1 MKILKDLNEKYNFKK
16 YIESEDI
23 KNCKDILG
31 DISNKKINT
40 NFTNLDL
47 IKKSDMY
54 NDDKQKTN
62 LYNDLEFFTDYT
74 NGDKTIFN
82 KINKTYTNGG
92 SLLLKELLL
101 NPNSNIDY
109 LNLKKNSL
117 EELFNLIKINENDI
131 LIKLENLKKYE
142 NNIFWILEENSIET
156 ESLINILFFNGYLM
170 KNLNNSSHILTAK
183 NYFKIF
189 VSPVLGI
196 LSPLLYI
203 LTPFLVIRF
212 KFKLKLSFIAYAKF
226 VYNYYVNMNF
236 GNILNVFLS
245 PKVEINLASLKRNVY
260 ASSSCGLCGKASIES
275 LQNNFEQ
282 LSKCEPTVG
291 VETIITLP
299 DKLRSKQATFDKTGG
314 LHAAA
319 LFDSAGE
326 LLVLRED
333 VGRHN
338 AVDKILG
345 HAILKGSLP
354 LEGCVL
360 MVSGRVSFEILQ
372 KALAGRIEIVCAVSA
387 PSSLAV
393 DVAQDCGQTLIGFLR
408 DGKFNVYSH
417 KERIIG
423 LKI

>member
-1 MKILKDLNEKYNFKK
+1 MCP
-16 YIESEDI
+16 IENQPEEIRATSKRVLRWANGALVQE
-23 KNCKDILG
+23 
-31 DISNKKINT
+31 T
-40 NFTNLDL
+40 
-47 IKKSDMY
+47 
-54 NDDKQKTN
+54 DDW
-62 LYNDLEFFTDYT
+62 LAREEPLEIRVKGESIVITMRTPGHD
-74 NGDKTIFN
+74 
-82 KINKTYTNGG
+82 
-92 SLLLKELLL
+92 
-101 NPNSNIDY
+101 
-109 LNLKKNSL
+109 
-117 EELFNLIKINENDI
+117 EEL
-131 LIKLENLKKYE
+131 
-142 NNIFWILEENSIET
+142 
-156 ESLINILFFNGYLM
+156 
-170 KNLNNSSHILTAK
+170 A
-183 NYFKIF
+183 
-189 VSPVLGI
+189 LG
-196 LSPLLYI
+196 
-203 LTPFLVIRF
+203 FLVSEGVISG
-212 KFKLKLSFIAYAKF
+212 LNDVIEVAHCQQGDAALH
-226 VYNYYVNMNF
+226 